1 MEKTNFKFG
10 RKSLANL
17 QGVHPDVVAIVTLG
31 LTKYCSHD
39 FSVIEGV
46 RSADQAYRNWG
57 KGRTVQELARV
68 GGAAKYA
75 QPNAKKVTWLRH
87 PLNSKHCLQRDG
99 FSHAVDLLPVVGGW
113 QAPVAT
119 FKAMDD
125 AFKKAA
131 KSAATLSNARR
142 RYTFAA
148 MTCFY
153 SLPVLKLHCSPRR

>member
-1 MEKTNFKFG
+1 MVKTNFKFG
-10 RKSLANL
+10 RRSLANL

-31 LTKYCSHD
+31 LTKYCEHD

-99 FSHAVDLLPVVGGW
+99 FSHAVDLLPVVGQW

-131 KSAATLSNARR
+131 TELGKPFLRWGGDWDEDGKVGEKNEWD
-142 RYTFAA
+142 F
-148 MTCFY
+148 
-153 SLPVLKLHCSPRR
+153 VHWEK